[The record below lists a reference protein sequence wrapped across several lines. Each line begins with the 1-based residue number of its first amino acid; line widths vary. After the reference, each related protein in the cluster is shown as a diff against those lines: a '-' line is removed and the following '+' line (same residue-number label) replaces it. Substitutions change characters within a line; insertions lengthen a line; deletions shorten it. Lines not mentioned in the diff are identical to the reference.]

1 MSTQQGLMS
10 KLRFHIS
17 MSLDGYVAGRNRG
30 RDDPLGEGGLDLH
43 DWFAHTRM
51 FKTKRLLRVGPVSGT
66 RRRRVSR
73 HQRKG
78 EHMGSPVTHVEG
90 MGTDADTLRRFK
102 RGLRPRRIE

>member
-17 MSLDGYVAGRNRG
+17 ISLDGYVAGRNQG
-30 RDDPLGEGGLDLH
+30 RDDPLGGGGLDLH
-43 DWFAHTRM
+43 DWSAHT
-51 FKTKRLLRVGPVSGT
+51 FKTKRLLRLGPVSGT

-73 HQRKG
+73 HPRKG
-78 EHMGSPVTHVEG
+78 EHTGSPVTHVEV
-90 MGTDADTLRRFK
+90 MGTDANTLRRFK